1 MSLRVWI
8 PLLALLLTLAPLAF
22 AVINVSSGSQAQ
34 FEAGFDARVHDTG
47 EAISRRLVGM
57 GEESL
62 RALTR
67 IAADPVVSR
76 ELLEP
81 LARGR
86 FYDDERFGHARTMAV
101 EARRL
106 MAAGVLDTL
115 RIVDLS
121 RGGHVIAM
129 GHRTGMDPRDAWL
142 HGLAVASRPSP
153 LFFRLERVEATGGGS
168 LRAVWTLQAV
178 HVVSRPGL
186 RVAFAGGRALDD
198 RLAEELRTLAGA
210 GSHVV
215 LEDAAGRRVAAT
227 FDAALPPPVDGGYA
241 VAGSELRN
249 PDADGRDG
257 DVVGRWR
264 VHVPRTELVARND
277 ALWSSALLASALIGG
292 VVLIIAVLMATWLAR
307 GLGTLA
313 RAATRVAEGGRGQ
326 EVEVRGPTELRRLG
340 DAFNRMVRELEE
352 SEERLRQSE
361 RLAAWRELA
370 RRIAHEIKNPLSP
383 ILLSVETLQRSKA
396 RGHPDFDRHF
406 AEATETVLDEVARM
420 ERIVTE
426 FSNFARMAAPTPAP
440 ADIGALAVQVG
451 RLVEAGAGPVDVEV
465 RVEGDTVAEVDA
477 DQVRQVLHNLARNAA
492 QAAAA
497 AVGRS
502 EVPRRGRVVIDV
514 WGEPE
519 SVAMEVRDDGVGM
532 DADVLSRLF
541 TPYFTTRE
549 GGTGLGLAIVR
560 RILDEHVGKIEVFSE
575 PGQGTVFAVRWP
587 RRWRGGEP
595 APSA

>member
-1 MSLRVWI
+1 VATLSLRLWI

-34 FEAGFDARVHDTG
+34 FEAGFDARVRDTG

-57 GEESL
+57 GQESL

-142 HGLAVASRPSP
+142 HGLAAAARPSP
-153 LFFRLERVEATGGGS
+153 LFFRLERVESADGGS
-168 LRAVWTLQAV
+168 LRALWTLQAV

-198 RLAEELRTLAGA
+198 QLAEDLRTLAGA

-227 FDAALPPPVDGGYA
+227 FDAALPPPVEGGYA
-241 VAGSELRN
+241 VSGSELRN
-249 PDADGRDG
+249 PGPDGEEG
-257 DVVGRWR
+257 DPVGRWR
-264 VHVPRTELVARND
+264 VHVPRTELVARNE
-277 ALWSSALLASALIGG
+277 ALWSSALLASVLIGG
-292 VVLIIAVLMATWLAR
+292 VVLIVAILMATWLAR

-313 RAATRVAEGGRGQ
+313 TAATRVAEGGRGAA
-326 EVEVRGPTELRRLG
+326 VELRGPTELRRLA
-340 DAFNRMVRELEE
+340 DAFNRMVKELEE
-352 SEERLRQSE
+352 SED
-361 RLAAWRELA
+361 LAAWRELA

-383 ILLSVETLQRSKA
+383 ILLSIETLQRSKA
-396 RGHPDFDRHF
+396 RGHPEFDRHF

-426 FSNFARMAAPTPAP
+426 FSNFARMAAPNPA
-440 ADIGALAVQVG
+440 ATDVGALAAQVG
-451 RLVEAGAGPVDVEV
+451 RLVEAGAGPVDLEV
-465 RVEGDTVAEVDA
+465 RLEGDTVAEVDA
-477 DQVRQVLHNLARNAA
+477 DQVRQVLHNLVQNAA
-492 QAAAA
+492 QAAAT

-502 EVPRRGRVVIDV
+502 ETPRRGRVVVDV
-514 WGEPE
+514 WGEE
-519 SVAMEVRDDGVGM
+519 EAVAMEVRDDGVGM
-532 DADVLSRLF
+532 SADVLARLF

-560 RILDEHVGKIEVFSE
+560 RILDEHAGKIEVFSE
-575 PGQGTVFAVRWP
+575 AGQGTVIAVRWP

-595 APSA
+595 EGAA